1 MNQEE
6 AKLII
11 DSALDKAI
19 QKGVYSLQDVI
30 FIVQALSVFFPSEDT
45 EKTKK

>member
-1 MNQEE
+1 MNPEE

-19 QKGVYSLQDVI
+19 QKGVYSLQDVVL
-30 FIVQALSVFFPSEDT
+30 IVQALAVFFPSEDIET
-45 EKTKK
+45 TKK